1 MPHFDITYILT
12 PLIGCAIGY
21 ITNDVAIRMLFRPH
35 QKKYICG
42 LHVPFTPGIIP
53 KERGRIAAAVGAS
66 ISENLMNREVLEK
79 NLLSEQMISRLRDH
93 IDRFIDQQRDNHETL
108 AEWLCHYATPEDLA
122 LVKDDVSARLSE
134 QIHHHLQNAEM
145 GNKISH
151 IAVQTAISKMTGGLL
166 GFIHNALHA
175 DRLTNLIAEPAE
187 KLLAKHINEMIRD
200 NSEALM
206 GNMISEEIEK
216 FVSQPVCQL
225 LEGREERLAHA
236 RESIIDLYRTTISER
251 LPRILDAIDIT
262 HIIETRINEMD
273 MNEAEQIIHQVMDKE
288 LKAVI
293 WFGAGLGLIIA
304 TLGLLL

>member
-1 MPHFDITYILT
+1 MGHFDITYILT
-12 PLIGCAIGY
+12 PLIGCVIGY

-35 QKKYICG
+35 QKKYIFG
-42 LHVPFTPGIIP
+42 LHVPFTSGIIP
-53 KERGRIAAAVGAS
+53 KERGRIADAVGAS
-66 ISENLMNREVLEK
+66 ISDNLMNREVLEK
-79 NLLSEQMISRLRDH
+79 NLLSEKMISRLRDH
-93 IDRFIDQQRDNHETL
+93 IDRFIDQQRDNQETL

-122 LVKDDVSARLSE
+122 LIKDDVSTRLSE
-134 QIHHHLQNAEM
+134 QIHHKLQDAEM
-145 GNKISH
+145 GNRISH

-175 DRLTNLIAEPAE
+175 DRLTSLIAEPAE
-187 KLLAKHINEMIRD
+187 KLLAKQINEMIRD

-206 GNMISEEIEK
+206 GNMISEEIDK

-225 LEGREERLAHA
+225 LEGREERLIHA
-236 RESIIDLYRTTISER
+236 RESLIDLYRTTISER

-262 HIIETRINEMD
+262 HTIEARINEMD